1 MKNKEKIATR
11 KDEIRYI
18 TSDPKKMLG
27 YFICRNVVK
36 RWQETFLLENGDATT
51 VERNELLFEKGQ
63 YIDQDTLAKIRF
75 FIQAGDIKEVEVSN
89 QNRKGSLLVNNYL
102 QLYKAAA
109 NIADKKHTFLLYATS
124 VKSADTILTDYIE
137 LNRKG
142 GFYITKIEEV
152 DNNYVITDNVDIESA
167 RESIDR
173 AYIKDE
179 ISGEEYANSQVD
191 ITGTE
196 PDFTKMNFYQITAR
210 ITQREGKS
218 DLEEQTQTVIV
229 HTYTATRANLLIE
242 AHLRKIEEERY
253 TKSLEKGTPHQK
265 REITSY
271 IEEAKTLPIGTF
283 IPMEFSKA
291 YQDD

>member
-1 MKNKEKIATR
+1 MNDNKVATR
-11 KDEIRYI
+11 KDEIRYV
-18 TSDPKKMLG
+18 TSEPKRMLG
-27 YFICRNVVK
+27 RFICRNVLKV
-36 RWQETFLLENGDATT
+36 WQEVFLLENGETT
-51 VERNELLFEKGQ
+51 TLERNEILFEKGK

-75 FIQAGDIKEVEVSN
+75 FMQAGEIKEVEVSN
-89 QNRKGSLLVNNYL
+89 QNRKGSLLVNNHL

-109 NIADKKHTFLLYATS
+109 NISGKKHIFLLYATS
-124 VKSADTILTDYIE
+124 VKSADTILTDYVE

-142 GFYITKIEEV
+142 GFYVTKIEEI
-152 DNNYVITDNVDIESA
+152 DNNYVITDNVDIESS

-179 ISGEEYANSQVD
+179 ISSEEYCNAQVD

-210 ITQREGKS
+210 IIVREGKA
-218 DLEEQTQTVIV
+218 DLEEQKQTVIV

-242 AHLRKIEEERY
+242 AHLRKIEKERY
-253 TKSLEKGTPHQK
+253 AKSIEKGTPYQE
-265 REITSY
+265 REIASY
-271 IEEAKTLPIGTF
+271 IEESKTLSIGTF